1 VDILFKILPVEAR
14 ITLKVA
20 AAILRRLP
28 PRIAERFFYRFFC
41 GRSRGHRSTGISE
54 ALTRDGSV
62 RFNILRGDVIGD
74 SIYLTGFYESL
85 STEKLLNI
93 ATKEGGFFVDVGAN
107 IGYYTILWAK
117 ADTRNRCV
125 AIEASPRILELLKS
139 NVDINR
145 VAQVCE
151 VLPIAVSNEVGV
163 VSFDQGPRSQT
174 GWGGISEGVGSG
186 SRVIK
191 VPCKPLDAI
200 VPEGRVI
207 RLMKIDVEGAE
218 ALIFEGMERLLLNR
232 QVQEIWFEDNVA
244 RRSMLNI
251 SPERLTATLL
261 KHGYQ
266 VTQSTKANPLPMD
279 YVAIAPK
286 NNFR

>member
-1 VDILFKILPVEAR
+1 MISV
-14 ITLKVA
+14 

-28 PRIAERFFYRFFC
+28 PRIAERFFYRFIC
-41 GRSRGHRSTGISE
+41 SRSRDHRSTEISE

-62 RFNILRGDVIGD
+62 KFNILRGDIIGD
-74 SIYLTGFYESL
+74 CLYFTGFYESQ
-85 STEKLLNI
+85 STEKLLAI
-93 ATKEGGFFVDVGAN
+93 ASKEGGFFVDVGAN
-107 IGYYTILWAK
+107 IGYYSVLWAK
-117 ADTRNRCV
+117 ANPSNRCI
-125 AIEASPRILELLKS
+125 AIEASPRIMELLKS

-145 VAQVCE
+145 VVQACE

-191 VPCKPLDAI
+191 VPCQPLDSLI
-200 VPEGRVI
+200 PEGRDI

-218 ALIFEGMERLLLNR
+218 ALVFEGMERLLLYR
-232 QVQEIWFEDNVA
+232 QVQEIWFEDNVQ

-251 SPERLTATLL
+251 SIERLTATLL

-266 VTQSTKANPLPMD
+266 VSQSTRDNPLPMD